1 MVGDMVEPEIV
12 QLCADCLIGA
22 ATETECNAELALT
35 AIALARDLADAHP
48 HADAVELLEAAT
60 RSAITRL
67 DASDLD
73 THAFGDALR
82 RLASLRAMVDA
93 QLDRIAVASPRG
105 VDADR
110 AGR

>member
-1 MVGDMVEPEIV
+1 MVGDMVQPEIV
-12 QLCADCLIGA
+12 ELCADCLVGA
-22 ATETECNAELALT
+22 ATETDRSAELALT

-48 HADAVELLEAAT
+48 NADAVELLEAAT
-60 RSAITRL
+60 RRAITRL

-82 RLASLRAMVDA
+82 QLANLRAMVDT

-105 VDADR
+105 VDANR